1 MIRFM
6 QLLLGRVV
14 VEIGRGGGLLLF
26 FFQTS
31 VVFYFSHTR
40 SQCELEELFE
50 SNVVSHN
57 SVNNVRIIYGL
68 KMRNHSYTSTGSFSL
83 LLLTCKVV
91 LDDVIEDLQH
101 VASKSVIAIVS
112 QHKASRRHR
121 VEEGDKFT
129 G

>member
-1 MIRFM
+1 
-6 QLLLGRVV
+6 
-14 VEIGRGGGLLLF
+14 
-26 FFQTS
+26 

-40 SQCELEELFE
+40 GQRKLEELFE

-57 SVNNVRIIYGL
+57 SVNNVRIVYES
-68 KMRNHSYTSTGSFSL
+68 KMRNHSYTYTGSFSL
-83 LLLTCKVV
+83 LFLTCKMV
-91 LDDVIEDLQH
+91 LDDVVEDLQH